1 MTGRGPLADRNTL
14 TARYLD
20 EVARQGASGRDL
32 LDRMPSTGMLAGKY
46 QKRFLTRPLF
56 LGEAE
61 SQRLNADLQHIRTAL
76 VSLPGALFGG
86 DLAAFARAAG
96 MTGGQAAAVAR
107 TSLGA
112 DRVTNLA
119 RADLYAQS
127 DGLRVLEYNMGSGI
141 AGIDNAEICRAM
153 LRYPLLREFARAHRL
168 HCPDTMAELVS
179 LIFAETGFSR
189 DSYPSVAVVDWPSH
203 FAVIGGFLQRIAQR
217 WRRRGLDAHACHL
230 GQLKTHGGRV
240 WLRGR
245 PVDIIFRLFLIE
257 HLLEPDGPAL
267 MNPVLDAAARGEVA
281 MFTPLDAELYGSKA
295 PLAML
300 SDHANRHLFSPEQ
313 LAAFDRILPWT
324 RMVRA
329 GPVSL
334 ADGRTADLL
343 DYAVKNAQDLVLK
356 PTLLHGGIG
365 ILPGWDPG
373 ISAALWRAQLIKAMD
388 GPYVLQRRVEPT
400 AEMCPGQDGELT
412 GWIANWGVF
421 TFPAGYGGVFARA
434 FPADGGVQV
443 TRAGSGLVIG
453 CCLVGG
459 T

>member
-1 MTGRGPLADRNTL
+1 MTGRYALADRNTL

-20 EVARQGASGRDL
+20 EVARQGASGRDF
-32 LDRMPSTGMLAGKY
+32 LDHMPTTGMLAGKY
-46 QKRFLTRPLF
+46 QKRFMTRPLF
-56 LGEAE
+56 LGQAE

-76 VSLPGALFGG
+76 VSLPGRLFGS
-86 DLAAFARAAG
+86 DLAAFAQAVG
-96 MTGGQAAAVAR
+96 MTGSQASAVAR
-107 TSLGA
+107 TSLGT

-119 RADLYAQS
+119 RADLYPQPG
-127 DGLRVLEYNMGSGI
+127 GLRVLEYNMGSGI

-179 LIFAETGFSR
+179 LIFAETGFSP
-189 DSYPSVAVVDWPSH
+189 DSFPSVAVVDWPSH
-203 FAVIGGFLQRIAQR
+203 YAVIGGFLHRIAQR
-217 WRRRGLDAHACHL
+217 WRRRGLDAHACHI
-230 GQLKTHGGRV
+230 GQLKTHDGRV

-267 MNPVLDAAARGEVA
+267 MDPVVDAVARGEVA

-313 LAAFDRILPWT
+313 RDAFDRILPWT
-324 RMVRA
+324 RMVRP
-329 GPVSL
+329 GPVTL
-334 ADGRTADLL
+334 EDGGTVDLF
-343 DYAVKNAQDLVLK
+343 DYAINNAQDLVLK

-373 ISAALWRAQLIKAMD
+373 TTAALWREQLTKAMG
-388 GPYVLQRRVEPT
+388 GPYVLQRRVEP
-400 AEMCPGQDGELT
+400 APEMCPGEDGELT

-434 FPADGGVQV
+434 FPAGGGVQV